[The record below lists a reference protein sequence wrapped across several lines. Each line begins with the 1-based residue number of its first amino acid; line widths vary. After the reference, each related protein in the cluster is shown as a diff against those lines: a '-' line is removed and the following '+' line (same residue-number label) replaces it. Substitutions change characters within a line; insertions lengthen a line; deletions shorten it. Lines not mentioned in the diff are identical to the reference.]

1 MTTKYI
7 NIFTLTTRIRH
18 INPISLMALLLTA
31 CSSDPVVQPEQP
43 TATEFPISF
52 HNTELETQSNT
63 RAVGLEERGVTNFYV
78 WGYKTTDYSD
88 PNYTGLQT
96 IMDQYKVQWM
106 ANTAGSTTT
115 NGYDW
120 EYVGITDHGQY
131 QNIKYWDMLAT
142 SYRFFGIAPCS
153 ATVIEKERKG
163 DDYVIEFHANA
174 ADVASAPYISK
185 LWITNNNTADFPS
198 RKYRDVVTMEFMKP
212 VTKVRIQLVDE
223 QGQLIE
229 DPGSEAGVTS
239 LTFAP
244 TGGGNVVQKGKL
256 KVSYPLQG
264 AITFTQYL
272 PKLEVEGS
280 TDGSLT
286 MNRKAKISD
295 SSDEDYADWY
305 YVLPHI
311 KQNAFQLSLIVYG
324 KTRMATVPE
333 ELMSWSPNMEYTYRF
348 KLTASDVQFIDIV
361 QIGVTEWTTENSTHD
376 IYNW

>member
-1 MTTKYI
+1 M
-7 NIFTLTTRIRH
+7 TTRIRH

-43 TATEFPISF
+43 TVTEFPISF

-63 RAVGLEERGVTNFYV
+63 RAVGLEEKGIHDFYV
-78 WGYKTTDYSD
+78 WGYKTKQKDGD
-88 PNYTGLQT
+88 NYTDLQT

-153 ATVIEKERKG
+153 ATVIEKEQKG

-185 LWITNNNTADFPS
+185 LWITNNNPADFPS

-223 QGQLIE
+223 QGRLIE
-229 DPGSEAGVTS
+229 DPGVEAGVTS
-239 LTFAP
+239 LKFAP
-244 TGGGNVVQKGKL
+244 TGGGGVVQKGKL

-264 AITFTQYL
+264 PITFTQYL

-286 MNRKAKISD
+286 MNRTAKISK

-333 ELMSWSPNMEYTYRF
+333 ELMSWNPNMEYTYRF

-361 QIGVTEWTTENSTHD
+361 QIGVTEWTTEGSTHD